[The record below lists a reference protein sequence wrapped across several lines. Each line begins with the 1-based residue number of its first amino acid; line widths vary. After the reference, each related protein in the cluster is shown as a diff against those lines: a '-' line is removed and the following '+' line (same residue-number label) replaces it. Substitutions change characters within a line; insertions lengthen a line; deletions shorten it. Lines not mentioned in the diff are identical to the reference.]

1 MAGLKKND
9 IDQVLDSIQAGRSL
23 GGKDPLEYL
32 DSIKASNKREYVIE
46 LISDRIEKLDCLPQ
60 ETKETER
67 LLKALSKLDVTDKEL
82 AKSFTSNAL
91 RNSVKGDLEL
101 IDATRKARQDT
112 LNQLM
117 LGKKV
122 EINSGAI
129 LVKGEKAKSK

>member
-9 IDQVLDSIQAGRSL
+9 IDQILDSIQQGRHL

-32 DSIKASNKREYVIE
+32 DSIKKSNKREYVIE
-46 LISDRIEKLDCLPQ
+46 SISYRIQKLDCLLD

-67 LLKALSKLDVTDKEL
+67 LLKALSRLDVTDKEL

-91 RNSVKGDLEL
+91 RNSVRNNLEL

-117 LGKKV
+117 LGNKI
-122 EINSGAI
+122 EIKSGAV
-129 LVKGEKAKSK
+129 LVKTEKAKQK